1 MSTDRRD
8 SFFILLVQPPRREG
22 VECLF
27 TFHKNEGIGHKPPLG
42 ILTLATHLI
51 RQGFPDTG
59 CLDAQLD
66 DLTPEE
72 VVERI
77 AAADPAVVGLS
88 VWTDFWFPA
97 FRTVEILRRKLPA
110 CTIVLGGPHCLI
122 YPRETLEACG
132 ADYVVAGDGED
143 TLLELVRDLH
153 DRRPARDLPGLW
165 RKENG
170 VIREPAV
177 PIAVVDDLDAIPVPD
192 RTLLPYRRYNS
203 VLNPSEYETTMISS
217 RGCPNRC
224 VFCKMHAQK
233 VHACSAEH
241 FVEEFRQ
248 IASLGITD
256 VQVYDDTFTWSR
268 RRVIE
273 ICEGIIDSGLQL
285 RWAIRDRVNKADAE
299 MYALLR
305 EAGCYRIH
313 FGVES
318 GSPAILAAS
327 GKGITLNQ
335 AERALKLARRAGFT
349 TMAYYM
355 FGFLDETYE
364 DALKTIDFS
373 IRAKSDYATFAVLIP
388 YPGTALYDTALAR
401 GIIPT
406 DFWAEYAR
414 RPTANFRIPHLV
426 EQYMDRRTLVGLK
439 DKALRSYYFR
449 PGRMVTEFVRL
460 RSWKEFRQ
468 KAGMALN
475 IVTDSLH
482 SLTSGSPR
490 PTHA

>member
-8 SFFILLVQPPRREG
+8 SFGILLVQPPRREG

-77 AAADPAVVGLS
+77 AATDPAVVGLS

-97 FRTVEILRRKLPA
+97 RRTVGLLRQRLPA
-110 CTIVLGGPHCLI
+110 CTIILGGPHCLV
-122 YPRETLEACG
+122 YPRETLEACE
-132 ADYVVAGDGED
+132 ADYVVAGDGEG

-153 DRRPARDLPGLW
+153 DCRPARDLPGLW

-203 VLNPSEYETTMISS
+203 VLNPGEFETTMISS

-241 FVEEFRQ
+241 F
-248 IASLGITD
+248 
-256 VQVYDDTFTWSR
+256 
-268 RRVIE
+268 
-273 ICEGIIDSGLQL
+273 
-285 RWAIRDRVNKADAE
+285 
-299 MYALLR
+299 
-305 EAGCYRIH
+305 
-313 FGVES
+313 
-318 GSPAILAAS
+318 
-327 GKGITLNQ
+327 
-335 AERALKLARRAGFT
+335 
-349 TMAYYM
+349 
-355 FGFLDETYE
+355 
-364 DALKTIDFS
+364 
-373 IRAKSDYATFAVLIP
+373 
-388 YPGTALYDTALAR
+388 
-401 GIIPT
+401 
-406 DFWAEYAR
+406 
-414 RPTANFRIPHLV
+414 
-426 EQYMDRRTLVGLK
+426 
-439 DKALRSYYFR
+439 
-449 PGRMVTEFVRL
+449 
-460 RSWKEFRQ
+460 
-468 KAGMALN
+468 
-475 IVTDSLH
+475 
-482 SLTSGSPR
+482 
-490 PTHA
+490 